1 MKKLLYFV
9 AVVLIACMCFGV
21 ACVDV
26 PDSSSEEPQNKL
38 EFINAS
44 GEVEVGKQITIPYK
58 YIVNGIN
65 GDGSKLVWASSD
77 ETVATV
83 SAGKATGVSQGT
95 AVITASAGELN
106 AQFSL
111 TVKNPA
117 QSEKTIEEI
126 IADLMSDG
134 YMDTSYSEEGEDPR
148 YSEEWE
154 KLLLK
159 RQPLAEGEKYTE
171 GFEGDYVTSR
181 LFPELFV
188 NGASVEYKT
197 GADGIDEDG
206 KSLSIKTNG
215 DENGNYDAVVFKGFE
230 ITPGARYRISL
241 KAKTINDGRNYYVGF
256 RSGSDDVYAFNFSG
270 AAGEEQTVTGTVTL
284 AEKTYI
290 GLVIMIAGG
299 DAAELI
305 IDDLTVE
312 RLAKLPVI
320 DLTEIGSSITLDFDE
335 DIEYVS
341 ANKSSISR
349 VTAAEAIDGGSLK
362 IVKTGSWQGADFVDM
377 AFAPNGLYRVSFDI
391 KLLSG
396 SAGMAFATFSSAANG
411 SYQDIGKQLS
421 LTTDV
426 THFKEVYELKNF
438 DDYYLNFSFSDASCS
453 FVVDNLKIEHISAA
467 DLKKIDL
474 TEMGAKYEENF
485 DADGLT
491 AEALEHFTAAA
502 SVLSLEDARGGK
514 ALKIAKTG
522 AWAGLNTKDLILK
535 ANATYRVIFRM
546 KLVSGNTDNMFATCS
561 SAANGSYQDV
571 GQAIVPTSAWKKF
584 TLDYTLKDFE
594 DYYFNFSFYD
604 PSAIVLVDD
613 FSIERIDPDNR
624 PAIEPDDSEEPDT
637 PSVIDLSEVGAKYEE
652 NFDDISAKNL
662 AKHFESTGTA
672 TVTTENGALKVAK
685 TGIWQGLKVFG
696 LTMKAG
702 SRYKFTFDLTV
713 TQMNSTDFFELLFA
727 DGTAEKVS
735 HGLASYV
742 VIGAKVN
749 VSFEITLLGDAT
761 EFLIGCWSGDA
772 IYTIDNL
779 VIENM
784 A

>member
-1 MKKLLYFV
+1 MKKLLNFV

-26 PDSSSEEPQNKL
+26 PDSQSEEPQNKL
-38 EFINAS
+38 EFINDS

-58 YIVNGIN
+58 YIVNGVN
-65 GDGSKLVWASSD
+65 GDGSKLVWTSSD

-106 AQFSL
+106 ARFSI

-134 YMDTSYSEEGEDPR
+134 YMDTSYSEEGENPR

-159 RQPLAEGEKYTE
+159 KQPLSEGEKYVE
-171 GFEGDYVTSR
+171 DFEVDYVTSR
-181 LFPELFV
+181 LFPEAFV
-188 NGASVEYKT
+188 NGAKVEYKS
-197 GADGIDEDG
+197 GADGIDPDG

-215 DENGNYDAVVFKGFE
+215 EENGNYDAVVFKGFE

-256 RSGSDDVYAFNFSG
+256 RSSADDVYAFNFSG
-270 AAGEEQTVTGTVTL
+270 AAGEEQTVSGTVTL
-284 AEKTYI
+284 AEKAYV

-312 RLAKLPVI
+312 RLAELPEI
-320 DLTEIGSSITLDFDE
+320 DLTAAGSSVTLDFDE
-335 DIEYVS
+335 GIDYVS
-341 ANKSSISR
+341 ANNSSISH
-349 VTAAEAIDGGSLK
+349 VTGEEAISGGSLK
-362 IVKTGSWQGADFVDM
+362 VVKTGSWQGADFTDIK
-377 AFAPNGLYRVSFDI
+377 FAAKGIYRVSFDV

-411 SYQDIGKQLS
+411 SYQDIGKQL
-421 LTTDV
+421 TVINTV
-426 THFKEVYELKNF
+426 TSFKEVYELKDF
-438 DDYYLNFSFSDASCS
+438 SDYYLNFSFSDASCS
-453 FVVDNLKIEHISAA
+453 FVVDNLKIERLTEE
-467 DLKKIDL
+467 DLNKIDL
-474 TEMGAKYEENF
+474 TAMGAKYEENF
-485 DADGLT
+485 EVSAVEDLK
-491 AEALEHFTAAA
+491 HFSAAS
-502 SVLSLEDARGGK
+502 SVLSLEEANGGK
-514 ALKIAKTG
+514 ALKITKTG
-522 AWAGLNTKDLILK
+522 AWAGLNTKDLVLQ
-535 ANATYRVIFRM
+535 ASATYRVIFKI

-561 SAANGSYQDV
+561 SAGNGSYQDV
-571 GQAIVPTSAWKKF
+571 GQAITPTYEWKKL
-584 TLDYTLKDFE
+584 TLDYTLKDFG

-604 PSAIVLVDD
+604 PSAVVLIDD

-624 PAIEPDDSEEPDT
+624 PAIEPDEPET
-637 PSVIDLSEVGAKYEE
+637 PAVADLTAPGAKYEE
-652 NFDDISAKNL
+652 NFDDITAENL
-662 AKHFESTGTA
+662 AKHYVDSGNA
-672 TVTTENGALKVAK
+672 ADITVENGALKVK
-685 TGIWQGLKVFG
+685 KKGQWQGLKFIG
-696 LTMKAG
+696 FNLKNG
-702 SRYKFTFDLTV
+702 STYKFTFDLAV
-713 TQMNSTDFFELLFA
+713 ESMGSTDFFELLFA

-742 VIGAKVN
+742 KIGESVK
-749 VSFEITLLGDAT
+749 VSFEVTLKADAT
-761 EFLIGCWSGDA
+761 EFLMGCWSGDA
-772 IYTIDNL
+772 IYTLDNL
-779 VIENM
+779 VIENVTK
-784 A
+784 